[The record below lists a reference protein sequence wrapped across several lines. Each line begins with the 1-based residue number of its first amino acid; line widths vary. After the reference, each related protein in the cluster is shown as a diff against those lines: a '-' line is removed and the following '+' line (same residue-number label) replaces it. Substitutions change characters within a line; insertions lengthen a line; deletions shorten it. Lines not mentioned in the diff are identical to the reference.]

1 MKHSFL
7 YAALCLL
14 FAANSLLAQANASA
28 STTVT
33 ANLKKGLS
41 ISQVGG
47 GLSFGEIILTGS
59 ATTPSIAPASGAS
72 FKVIGHPNKNVTISC
87 SSITLSNN
95 AWVTATGG
103 GTNDNMTFT
112 PEVTHTG
119 SSSSYAGASSITSG
133 NAYQLV
139 NVSGDGN
146 LYMWVGGEI
155 GIGASQAHGDYT
167 GTFTVTVAY

>member
-1 MKHSFL
+1 MRHPFL
-7 YAALCLL
+7 FTALSLL
-14 FAANSLLAQANASA
+14 LAANIMAQSNASA

-47 GLSFGEIILTGS
+47 GLSFGEIVLTGS
-59 ATTPSIAPASGAS
+59 ESTPTIAPSSGAS
-72 FKVIGHPNKNVTISC
+72 FKVVGHPNKNVTISY

-95 AWVTATGG
+95 AWVTTIGG

-112 PEVTHTG
+112 PNVEHTG
-119 SSSSYAGASSITSG
+119 SSSSYASPTGISSG

-146 LYMWVGGEI
+146 LYLWVGGQI
-155 GIGASQAHGDYT
+155 GIGSSQAHGDYT
-167 GTFTVTVAY
+167 GTFSVTVAY

>member
-1 MKHSFL
+1 MRHPFL
-7 YAALCLL
+7 FAALSLL
-14 FAANSLLAQANASA
+14 FAVNIMAQSNASA

-59 ATTPSIAPASGAS
+59 SAAPSIAPASGAS
-72 FKVIGHPNKNVTISC
+72 FKVVGHPNKNVTISFGA
-87 SSITLSNN
+87 ITLNNN
-95 AWVTATGG
+95 AWVTTIGG

-112 PEVTHTG
+112 PNVEQTG
-119 SSSSYAGASSITSG
+119 ASSSYASATGITSG
-133 NAYQLV
+133 NAYPLA

-146 LYMWVGGEI
+146 LYLWVGGEI